1 MQEIGIRSPGWDQN
15 LSFGNTGSVCYADL
29 PNVDILNFY
38 SYNLTSYGLQKI
50 PLYISKKIKL
60 KKCKKCLNI
69 SMKIVVT
76 SHIFS
81 QMVLRFSGL
90 HGQHLSACCIRN
102 SWGRRGGARQMTD
115 YQWTKKMELL
125 NWDLQ
130 WRGYIQ
136 DVFTKLV
143 VVSITYVVSIGII
156 DNSFY
161 LTEKKPQYQ

>member
-1 MQEIGIRSPGWDQN
+1 
-15 LSFGNTGSVCYADL
+15 
-29 PNVDILNFY
+29 
-38 SYNLTSYGLQKI
+38 
-50 PLYISKKIKL
+50 
-60 KKCKKCLNI
+60 
-69 SMKIVVT
+69 
-76 SHIFS
+76 
-81 QMVLRFSGL
+81 
-90 HGQHLSACCIRN
+90 
-102 SWGRRGGARQMTD
+102 MTD